1 MKAPLYLV
9 LATLFWSGNF
19 VVGQAAVA
27 SMTPL
32 ELTFWRWTLA
42 AVPLLL
48 LAHFVEKPDW
58 RAVLRRWPV
67 LLLLSVLGMSGYT
80 LLLYGALGY
89 TSAMNASLIT
99 AANPALIVVMAIV
112 LLGERT
118 TRLGWLGICLGLLG
132 VLLVLTQGELA
143 RVFSLSINTGEL
155 MMIGA
160 IIVWGFYT
168 IIARRLKVPA
178 ISATAVQVVIATVTL
193 APFAL
198 AMNVQFPDTAA
209 EGWSLAYIA
218 LFPSLGSYLLWNL
231 ALKTTPPGTAGNYLN
246 LMVVFTAI
254 ITVLLGTPL
263 TLVQIVGGLMVIAG
277 VLLTGIKGQPR
288 LAAPAAPTAGAPEPR
303 AAAGR
308 TAVRPCRRHAGSPVM
323 RQDAGTALPGL
334 RAPLLPEI
342 FDGERF
348 DPPRVDPQGRGGP
361 AEEGSVHGTDHVC
374 VPGGEAMERA
384 VHQHQSPAAVVRRA
398 VALPR
403 QEVRERAGTIGPAG
417 GFRIPRPDGPRRLAP
432 GCTGCR
438 LSR

>member
-1 MKAPLYLV
+1 MYIQAVKASLYLV

-19 VVGQAAVA
+19 VVGQAAVG

-32 ELTFWRWTLA
+32 DLTFWRWTLA

-80 LLLYGALGY
+80 LLLYGALGF

-132 VLLVLTQGELA
+132 VLTVLTQGELA
-143 RVFSLSINTGEL
+143 RIFSLSINTGEV

-178 ISATAVQVVIATVTL
+178 ISATAVQVVIATVML

-198 AMNVQFPDTAA
+198 AMNVQLPDTAA
-209 EGWSLAYIA
+209 EAWSLAYIA
-218 LFPSLGSYLLWNL
+218 VFPSLGAYLLWNL

-263 TLVQIVGGLMVIAG
+263 TLVQIVGGLMVIGG

-288 LAAPAAPTAGAPEPR
+288 LEAPAAAPAAGAPR
-303 AAAGR
+303 GR
-308 TAVRPCRRHAGSPVM
+308 
-323 RQDAGTALPGL
+323 
-334 RAPLLPEI
+334 
-342 FDGERF
+342 
-348 DPPRVDPQGRGGP
+348 
-361 AEEGSVHGTDHVC
+361 
-374 VPGGEAMERA
+374 
-384 VHQHQSPAAVVRRA
+384 
-398 VALPR
+398 
-403 QEVRERAGTIGPAG
+403 
-417 GFRIPRPDGPRRLAP
+417 
-432 GCTGCR
+432 
-438 LSR
+438 

>member
-1 MKAPLYLV
+1 MKASLYLV

-19 VVGQAAVA
+19 VVGQAAAA
-27 SMTPL
+27 SMMPL

-58 RAVLRRWPV
+58 RAVLRRWPA
-67 LLLLSVLGMSGYT
+67 LLLLSVLGMIGYT

-132 VLLVLTQGELA
+132 VLLVLTRGELA

-155 MMIGA
+155 MMTGA
-160 IIVWGFYT
+160 IVVWGFYT
-168 IIARRLKVPA
+168 IIARRLDVPA

-198 AMNVQFPDTAA
+198 AMNVRFPDTAA

-218 LFPSLGSYLLWNL
+218 LFPSLGSYLFWNL

-254 ITVLLGTPL
+254 ITVMLGTPL
-263 TLVQIVGGLMVIAG
+263 SLVQIVGGLMVVAG
-277 VLLTGIKGQPR
+277 VLLTGTKGKPSVT
-288 LAAPAAPTAGAPEPR
+288 LAGSGHSTAR
-303 AAAGR
+303 AGR
-308 TAVRPCRRHAGSPVM
+308 
-323 RQDAGTALPGL
+323 
-334 RAPLLPEI
+334 
-342 FDGERF
+342 
-348 DPPRVDPQGRGGP
+348 
-361 AEEGSVHGTDHVC
+361 
-374 VPGGEAMERA
+374 
-384 VHQHQSPAAVVRRA
+384 SPA
-398 VALPR
+398 P
-403 QEVRERAGTIGPAG
+403 
-417 GFRIPRPDGPRRLAP
+417 
-432 GCTGCR
+432 
-438 LSR
+438 